1 MYLKYSLRPLKKMGA
16 VAAFQNKVLA
26 AKSAVMPLGY
36 KWMINNSRLL
46 VLLSELLLLNGPCSK
61 AAII

>member
-1 MYLKYSLRPLKKMGA
+1 MGA